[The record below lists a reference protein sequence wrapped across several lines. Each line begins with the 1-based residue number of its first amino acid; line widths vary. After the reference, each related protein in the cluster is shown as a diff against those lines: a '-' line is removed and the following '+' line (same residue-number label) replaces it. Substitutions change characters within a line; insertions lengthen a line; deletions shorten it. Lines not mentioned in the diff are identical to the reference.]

1 MVQKMKLRES
11 TVKKALNSLKNKAV
25 IKKKQNVEGPRP
37 FVRSK
42 IKKVSF

>member
-1 MVQKMKLRES
+1 MKLRRS
-11 TVKKALNSLKNKAV
+11 TVNKTLNSLKVEPV
-25 IKKKQNVEGPRP
+25 IKKKKNVEGPRP